1 MKKLLTDSNPNT
13 TTAYSTTP
21 YISYPISKQL
31 TNVCGMKSGNT
42 LNQTK
47 REEISEHVTKMVTE
61 YLQGQLFLECTN
73 QFLATFPNIEIL
85 P

>member
-1 MKKLLTDSNPNT
+1 MLTDSNPNT
-13 TTAYSTTP
+13 TIAYSTKQF
-21 YISYPISKQL
+21 ISYYISKQL
-31 TNVCGMKSGNT
+31 ANVCCMKSGNT
-42 LNQTK
+42 WNQTK

>member
-1 MKKLLTDSNPNT
+1 
-13 TTAYSTTP
+13 
-21 YISYPISKQL
+21 
-31 TNVCGMKSGNT
+31 MKSGNT